1 MSAVFKLFGERS
13 LTLVAATFHDG
24 HSASRAVDTLR
35 QRATR
40 KLGIFLITPRD
51 RCLARK
57 MEPESHGISRT
68 LLRSHVWLGLLGAWL
83 GLVAAASVLAAGW
96 PAALAS
102 PRAMLAF
109 GTVYGGFIGLLAGGL
124 LTLRPDRTYVI
135 NQVREASERGRWSV
149 VSHPTSRRDAEIAR
163 ELLARGGG
171 QVLRSL

>member
-1 MSAVFKLFGERS
+1 MSAAFKLFGERS

-24 HSASRAVDTLR
+24 HSASRAVDALR
-35 QRATR
+35 QRLTR

-51 RCLARK
+51 RRLGRK

-68 LLRSHVWLGLLGAWL
+68 LLRSHVWLGLAGAGL
-83 GLVAAASVLAAGW
+83 GLVAAAAGLVAGW

-102 PRAMLAF
+102 PRVMLAF
-109 GTVYGGFIGLLAGGL
+109 GTVYGGLIGLLAGGL
-124 LTLRPDRTYVI
+124 LTLRPDRARVI

-149 VSHPTSRRDAEIAR
+149 VSHPTSRRDAKLAR